1 MHQPTGVQLGST
13 QVPRLT
19 FRFAAPAARGHLW
32 MSLLE
37 GLPRVDFAEEMGL
50 SQLGGGKDV
59 GCIMYVCMEK
69 YMSYRERE
77 SVCV

>member
-1 MHQPTGVQLGST
+1 
-13 QVPRLT
+13 
-19 FRFAAPAARGHLW
+19 

-37 GLPRVDFAEEMGL
+37 GLPHVDFAEEMGL

-69 YMSYRERE
+69 Y
-77 SVCV
+77 VI